1 MRHGASRRQ
10 KVSETPCPT
19 QTDNGTVHSLL
30 SSDAPERHITTMSV
44 IDDRRADGLALLDF
58 HVAAGVDLA
67 LDEAPHDRFAE
78 GDRAAAPEREPV
90 RREAAGGAP
99 AQGLARRELPS
110 RGEVAPPA
118 PKAPARTYGGAAS
131 AKPGEAAG
139 DARARAAEV
148 GTLAELEA
156 LLAGFEGCGLKF
168 TAKNLVFADGN
179 SQARVMFVG
188 EAPGADED
196 RIGKPFMGRSGQLL
210 DRMMAAIG
218 LDRSTAYVA
227 NIVPWRPPG
236 NRNPTPQEVSICR
249 PFVERQIELA
259 NPDIL
264 VCLGAPST
272 QTLTGTKD
280 GILKARG
287 RFYPY
292 RLGNGREIKALAT
305 LHPAYLLRQ
314 PVQKRLAWRDF
325 RLLRATLDGG

>member
-1 MRHGASRRQ
+1 MEPMTASHAD
-10 KVSETPCPT
+10 
-19 QTDNGTVHSLL
+19 TD
-30 SSDAPERHITTMSV
+30 A
-44 IDDRRADGLALLDF
+44 RADLMSYLDF
-58 HVAAGVDLA
+58 HVEAGVDAA
-67 LDEAPHDRFAE
+67 LDERPHDRFAE
-78 GDRAAAPEREPV
+78 AEAAALAPAPRAEPAPRREPPP
-90 RREAAGGAP
+90 REPLPQRDPAP
-99 AQGLARRELPS
+99 GEDAPLEFRRELPS
-110 RGEVAPPA
+110 RDPP
-118 PKAPARTYGGAAS
+118 PREPPRTYGNAAG
-131 AKPGEAAG
+131 AKPGEAAD
-139 DARARAAEV
+139 DARARAAQMT
-148 GTLAELEA
+148 TLEELEA
-156 LLAGFEGCGLKF
+156 LLRGFEGCGLRF

-179 SQARVMFVG
+179 PQARVMFVG

-218 LDRSTAYVA
+218 LDRSSAYISNV
-227 NIVPWRPPG
+227 VPWRPPG
-236 NRNPTPQEVSICR
+236 NRNPTPQEISICR

-264 VCLGAPST
+264 VCLGAPAT

-292 RLGNGREIKALAT
+292 RLGDGREIRALAT

-325 RLLRATLDGG
+325 RMLKAALDGSAAGR